1 MGRSSGPLRTR
12 SNIDVYTNIFPEQS
26 MPIDKQL
33 WQFLVHNLCTSQPIM
48 VRALGSML
56 SEPTV
61 SGVTL
66 VITVLVWLIS
76 LLYTHV

>member
-1 MGRSSGPLRTR
+1 
-12 SNIDVYTNIFPEQS
+12 VYINVLPEQS
-26 MPIDKQL
+26 MPIDTQL
-33 WQFLVHNLCTSQPIM
+33 WRSLVHDLCTSQPIM
-48 VRALGSML
+48 VRALGGML

-66 VITVLVWLIS
+66 VITVLVWPIS